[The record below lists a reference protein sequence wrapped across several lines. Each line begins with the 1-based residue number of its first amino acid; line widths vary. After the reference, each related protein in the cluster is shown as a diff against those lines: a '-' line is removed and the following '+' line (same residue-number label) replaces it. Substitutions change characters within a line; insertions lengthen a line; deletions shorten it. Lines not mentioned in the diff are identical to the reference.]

1 MDVGEISSNAFK
13 YPLTDFKKILIFGI
27 LTILSSLILPGFLI
41 LGYFLKIIK
50 SSIKGSSELPEFD
63 DWIKMFTDGLK
74 VFVVLF
80 IYSIIPVILILLG
93 VWTVLLPMLSVP
105 GSLSVL
111 NPSLAVGLGGG
122 TTLIGIV
129 LEIIVSFII
138 AIAIANMAYHDELG
152 AAFRFSEIIGKIREI
167 GGVDYFIWHIV
178 MLIIAGAVYFIS
190 FFLVFPLIIGVL
202 LVPLLVSPYF
212 TMFYARSISLIFI
225 YGGVEDY
232 QK

>member
-1 MDVGEISSNAFK
+1 MDVGEISSNAFN
-13 YPLTDFKKILIFGI
+13 YPLTDFKKIFILGI
-27 LTILSSLILPGFLI
+27 ITILSSLILPGFLI

-50 SSIKGSSELPEFD
+50 SSIKGSSELSEFD

-80 IYSIIPVILILLG
+80 MYSIIPVILILLG

-138 AIAIANMAYHDELG
+138 AIAIANLAYHDELG
-152 AAFRFSEIIGKIREI
+152 AAFRFSEISVRSGK
-167 GGVDYFIWHIV
+167 
-178 MLIIAGAVYFIS
+178 
-190 FFLVFPLIIGVL
+190 
-202 LVPLLVSPYF
+202 
-212 TMFYARSISLIFI
+212 
-225 YGGVEDY
+225 
-232 QK
+232 